1 MSRFLTGIA
10 ASVVVALLVGV
21 APAGAATTVTIEPK
35 AKRVEGGGAVVVR
48 ITVTCDPG
56 LETLEA
62 HVSVSQDEAFG
73 MAGIPGPNCDG
84 LPHRLRVRV
93 GNFGGTYDKGEA
105 FVSAFILRIDP
116 ATQQTETGQD
126 SRAVRVR

>member
-1 MSRFLTGIA
+1 MSRFLTAIA
-10 ASVVVALLVGV
+10 ASVVVALLIGV
-21 APAGAATTVTIEPK
+21 APAGAATSVTIDPK
-35 AKRVEGGGAVVVR
+35 AKRVEGGAAVVVR
-48 ITVTCDPG
+48 LTVTCDPG

-62 HVSVSQDEAFG
+62 FVTVSQDEAFG
-73 MAGIPGPNCDG
+73 MAGIPTNCDG
-84 LPHRLRVRV
+84 LPHRHRVRV

-105 FVSAFILRIDP
+105 QVSAFILRIDP